1 MLNSQTIA
9 LAGRRNRGM
18 SVESAFTY
26 CSYVV
31 GRIDPGAP
39 KGGHMGN
46 ARLSGRIADYQ
57 ACVEAF
63 ARNLRMPST

>member
-1 MLNSQTIA
+1 
-9 LAGRRNRGM
+9 M